1 MCKVRS
7 IATREEQS
15 TPPRL
20 KQAPTMKTQEGE
32 NLLKMR
38 SRIKMRM
45 KGLVRMRMR
54 MKMMVRTGMKVRMR
68 MKIMVRMAAT
78 IEMRVRWQKEGMTV
92 VVSS

>member
-20 KQAPTMKTQEGE
+20 KQAPAMKTQEGE

-38 SRIKMRM
+38 RRMRM
-45 KGLVRMRMR
+45 KKRMRSRMMGR
-54 MKMMVRTGMKVRMR
+54 MGMKMMVRTG
-68 MKIMVRMAAT
+68 AT
-78 IEMRVRWQKEGMTV
+78 LEMRVRGQKEGMTV